1 MIRGSKRTR
10 AAVKRASIV
19 LAALLAPCAL
29 VGSLSAEGSDA
40 NLVRVRAA
48 VPVEQRVSPDL
59 ALTGTI
65 QPRIQTNIAFRVN
78 GKVTA
83 RRVEV
88 GQHVGP
94 DDVLA
99 SLDPVEQQADVDNA
113 AAALASVKAQLQQ
126 AELTFGRQ
134 QSLLSTGYT
143 TRASFD
149 QAQETLNTA
158 RAQINSA
165 QANLNTAREQQSYT
179 ELKAGQSGIIV
190 SRNIETGQVV
200 QSGQTVFV
208 LAQDGARDAVFEI
221 PETLLTA
228 PPSDK
233 SVDID
238 LQANPKIHATGT
250 VREISPLVDPA
261 TGTVTVKIGLDTT
274 APEMTLGAVIVG
286 RAHWDAKMSVVLPW
300 SALFEADH
308 RPAVWVLDD
317 QNRVSLK
324 AVTVRGYMTG
334 SVVLADGLS
343 GKQRV
348 VTAGVQLLYPGQT
361 VDPVQERAP

>member
-1 MIRGSKRTR
+1 MSRSFGRPCAVLKHMGAVLAAFCTLTR
-10 AAVKRASIV
+10 AASAD
-19 LAALLAPCAL
+19 
-29 VGSLSAEGSDA
+29 GSGAD
-40 NLVRVRAA
+40 LVRVRAA

-78 GKVTA
+78 GKVTT

-113 AAALASVKAQLQQ
+113 TAALDSVKAQLQQ

-134 QSLLSTGYT
+134 QSLLSSGYT

-158 RAQINSA
+158 RAQVNAA
-165 QANLNTAREQQSYT
+165 QAALNTAREQQSYT

-190 SRNIETGQVV
+190 SRDIEAGQVV
-200 QSGQTVFV
+200 QSGQTAFV
-208 LAQDGARDAVFEI
+208 LAQDGPRDAVFEI

-233 SVDID
+233 SVDIA
-238 LQANPKIHATGT
+238 LQANPEIHCTGS
-250 VREISPLVDPA
+250 VREISPLVDPG

-274 APEMTLGAVIVG
+274 PPEMTLGAVIVG
-286 RAHWDAKMSVVLPW
+286 RAHWEAKMSVVLPW
-300 SALFEADH
+300 SALFEID
-308 RPAVWVLDD
+308 RKPAVWVLDD

-324 AVTVRGYMTG
+324 TVTVRGYMTG
-334 SVVLADGLS
+334 SVFLADGLS
-343 GKQRV
+343 SRQRV